1 MIIDA
6 QRGQTVRMAEIIPDD
21 ITVLTEWP
29 KPVEDLSV

>member
-6 QRGQTVRMAEIIPDD
+6 QRGQTVRMADIIPDD

-29 KPVEDLSV
+29 VVEEDVI